1 MDEKKEREDFLSLRK
16 RLVEQLEDT
25 WEESDEGVLEQIDT
39 LMGDYCRSSYL
50 PISRREELRRELF
63 QSVRKMDVLE
73 ELLEDES
80 ITEIMV
86 NRWDR
91 IFIERNGK
99 IFPWEKSFSSPEKLD
114 DVIQQMASRCNRVI
128 NTLRPL

>member
-1 MDEKKEREDFLSLRK
+1 MGEKKDREDFLSLRK

-63 QSVRKMDVLE
+63 QSKKNGCAGRTFGRRKYYG
-73 ELLEDES
+73 
-80 ITEIMV
+80 
-86 NRWDR
+86 NY
-91 IFIERNGK
+91 GK
-99 IFPWEKSFSSPEKLD
+99 P
-114 DVIQQMASRCNRVI
+114 VG
-128 NTLRPL
+128 